1 MPPGRARYPSRI
13 SSKRAQSALCSL
25 LSGCTDERLAGF
37 TAVSLAASYNVP
49 VETVAK
55 MLIGVRKARGL

>member
-1 MPPGRARYPSRI
+1 MAPGRARYPSRI

-37 TAVSLAASYNVP
+37 TAASLAASYNVSL
-49 VETVAK
+49 ETAER
-55 MLIGVRKARGL
+55 MLVGVRKARGL